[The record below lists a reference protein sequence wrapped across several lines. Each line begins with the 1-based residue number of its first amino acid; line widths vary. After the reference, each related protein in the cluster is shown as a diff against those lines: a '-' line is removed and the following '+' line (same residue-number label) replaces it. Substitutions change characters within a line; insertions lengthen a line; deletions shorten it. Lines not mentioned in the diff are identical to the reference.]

1 MPADSTRNRIGNL
14 INWIGRLVLY
24 LAFLLFVFEGSCW
37 LAIKAYLS
45 LADRSRVNAMAGD
58 HAAASELVYVQSNSI
73 LFPTR
78 WYTNKPNF
86 RGNYVITDPSGFRID
101 PMATREQKSIG
112 FFGGSTMFSAV
123 TSQQDTIPAQVHLAG
138 FNSLNFGVGGYS
150 TAAELPTFIEAMRK
164 YSSIRIAVFYDGV
177 NEIGRYL
184 EMLQDNAPQAA
195 FGPVGYY
202 YRIGVDTALGSYFPT
217 ARPTFVVRT
226 PSMRILERLLL
237 RGAAASQITESGLG
251 EIAQRIADQYFSNVE
266 DISKTAQA
274 NLVRPVFIFQPNIF
288 TTKKLLTANER
299 AIVQSDATLMPKL
312 APLVR
317 ATIFADPRARRFSV
331 IDASD
336 VLDSAEGEIFYD
348 WCHVNRVGNRIVA
361 DRIFSVIS
369 KSAAP

>member
-1 MPADSTRNRIGNL
+1 
-14 INWIGRLVLY
+14 LVF
-24 LAFLLFVFEGSCW
+24 LAFIFEGSCW

-45 LADRSRVNAMAGD
+45 LADRSRVNALAGD
-58 HAAASELVYVQSNSI
+58 QAAASELTHVQSNSV

-78 WYTNKPNF
+78 WYTNELNF
-86 RGNYVITDPSGFRID
+86 RGNYVITDESGFRID
-101 PMATREQKSIG
+101 PMVITEQKSIG
-112 FFGGSTMFSAV
+112 FFGGSTMFSVV
-123 TSQQDTIPAQVHLAG
+123 TRQQDTIPAQVHIDT

-150 TAAELPTFIEAMRK
+150 TAVELPTFIEAMRK
-164 YSSIRIAVFYDGV
+164 YGGIRIAVFYDGV

-184 EMLQDNAPQAA
+184 EMLQDRAPQAA

-202 YRIGVDTALGSYFPT
+202 YRIGVDTALGSYFT
-217 ARPTFVVRT
+217 AAHPSLIIQT
-226 PSMRILERLLL
+226 PSMRILGRLLL
-237 RGAAASQITESGLG
+237 RRASASETSLG
-251 EIAQRIADQYFSNVE
+251 EIAQRITDQYFSNIE

-274 NLVRPVFIFQPNIF
+274 NLVRPIFIFQPNIF

-317 ATIFADPRARRFSV
+317 ATIFADPRAQRLSV

-336 VLDSAEGEIFYD
+336 VLDNAEGEIFYD

-361 DRIFSVIS
+361 DRISSAIS